1 MKNKI
6 NIAAMTEEE
15 REEYML
21 NCAAYKEL
29 ARNMKNAALGLQDGT
44 NEWAFGCSF
53 FPDSVFTTIDNFGF
67 GEALNPNRETVVVTV
82 LAEDI
87 IKKGRL
93 IFDDTNIDMTRPF
106 AAQTTYINYNRKK
119 DFFLTLVQYLD

>member
-21 NCAAYKEL
+21 NCAVYKEL
-29 ARNMKNAALGLQDGT
+29 ARKMEHAALGLQNGT
-44 NEWAFGCSF
+44 NKWAFGCSF
-53 FPDSVFTTIDNFGF
+53 FPDSVFTTF
-67 GEALNPNRETVVVTV
+67 ALNPNRETVVVTV
-82 LAEDI
+82 FADDI
-87 IKKGRL
+87 NKKGRL

-106 AAQTTYINYNRKK
+106 AVQTTYINYIQEK
-119 DFFLTLVQYLD
+119 DSFLTLVQYLD

>member
-21 NCAAYKEL
+21 NCAVYKEL
-29 ARNMKNAALGLQDGT
+29 ARNMEHAALGLQNGT
-44 NEWAFGCSF
+44 NKWAFGCSF
-53 FPDSVFTTIDNFGF
+53 FPDDVFTTID
-67 GEALNPNRETVVVTV
+67 LNPNRETVVVTV
-82 LAEDI
+82 LADDI
-87 IKKGRL
+87 KNGRL

-106 AAQTTYINYNRKK
+106 AAQTTYINYNQKK
-119 DFFLTLVQYLD
+119 NFFLTLVQYLD

>member
-6 NIAAMTEEE
+6 SIAAMTEEE

-29 ARNMKNAALGLQDGT
+29 ARKMTTAAIDLQDKE
-44 NEWAFGCSF
+44 NNWVFGCSF
-53 FPDSVFTTIDNFGF
+53 FPDSVFTTVNGYGGGLKF
-67 GEALNPNRETVVVTV
+67 EKETTILTVSADDVV
-82 LAEDI
+82 E
-87 IKKGRL
+87 KGHL
-93 IFDDTNIDMTRPF
+93 IFDDTNVDMTRPF
-106 AAQTTYINYNRKK
+106 AAQTAYINYNQKK